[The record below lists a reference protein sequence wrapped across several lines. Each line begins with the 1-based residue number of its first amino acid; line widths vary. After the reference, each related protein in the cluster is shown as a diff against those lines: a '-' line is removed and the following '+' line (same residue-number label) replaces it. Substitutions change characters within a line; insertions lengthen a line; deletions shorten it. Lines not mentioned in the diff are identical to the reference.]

1 MLRTSNMAP
10 DGVTPTCPSAILPT
24 TYFARTG
31 LGPATNRLEPSCPA
45 VEDDGISGF
54 PLCFPPAL
62 ETKITQCLWQST
74 VARIIN

>member
-1 MLRTSNMAP
+1 MLRMSNMAP
-10 DGVTPTCPSAILPT
+10 NCVTPTCPSAILPT

-45 VEDDGISGF
+45 VVDDGISGF
-54 PLCFPPAL
+54 PVFFPPAS
-62 ETKITQCLWQST
+62 ETKIAQCLWQST